1 MCRSMFAT
9 GFKKDIGRLIRALAS
24 TVLVAVVFLNIFAIA
39 SAYATPRFD
48 ATVSVSD
55 VQQKTCTE
63 QEMAKRKTYGLH
75 QNGACEL
82 PDARHHAACAV
93 AACCFQGFNAALV
106 FSVERH
112 QVSVELV
119 RISSAEVVSRSEPPL
134 DRPPRSI

>member
-1 MCRSMFAT
+1 MFAT

-39 SAYATPRFD
+39 SAHATPHFD

-63 QEMAKRKTYGLH
+63 QETAKRMTHGHH
-75 QNGACEL
+75 QNSACEL
-82 PDARHHAACAV
+82 PDERHHATCSVAV
-93 AACCFQGFNAALV
+93 CCFQGFNAALV
-106 FSVERH
+106 LSVERH

-119 RISSAEVVSRSEPPL
+119 RVSSAEVVSRSELPH